1 MTKEPVLLLI
11 ETSTDTCSV
20 AICKGDRLIDE
31 LVSSEPRAQAA
42 KIGKMIQDILINNG
56 TTVNDCDAVVVSEG
70 PGSYTGLR
78 VGVSAAKGLCY
89 GANKPLIAV
98 SSLLLIAQLASKTN
112 ECALAVP
119 HTIIPMIDARR
130 MEVYCF
136 RASSDLSTISETTAE
151 VVDSESFSN
160 ELSLGSVLFAGEGAM
175 KIKDVITHPNAH
187 YSPVKALASGM
198 ILPALAKYLKGEF
211 VDTAYFEPFYL
222 KDFVAGTSKK
232 KFF

>member
-20 AICKGDRLIDE
+20 AISKGDRLIDE

-98 SSLLLIAQLASKTN
+98 SSLLLIAQLATKT
-112 ECALAVP
+112 EEFALCNP
-119 HTIIPMIDARR
+119 RTIIPMIDARR

-151 VVDSESFSN
+151 VVDSESFSQ
-160 ELSLGSVLFAGEGAM
+160 ELNLGSVLFAGEGAM
-175 KIKDVITHPNAH
+175 KIKEVITHSNAH
-187 YSPVKALASGM
+187 YTPAKALASGM

-222 KDFVAGTSKK
+222 KDFVAGISKK